1 MLNWRIYSRL
11 PESEKTSKQ
20 AQILQDTIN
29 STLLKIGKAKQ
40 ELANRD
46 QWARLNNV
54 EVKGVPVNKSL
65 ANEINEAGLEYYDNL
80 INELLKYNIQPM
92 VTMYNLDLPQNLQE
106 LGGWTNPLVS
116 QWFEDYAEVLFEK
129 FSDRVKL
136 WITINNPTTVCFETY
151 SGVLAP
157 GINSTG
163 IGDYLCV
170 KNVLVAHAKA
180 YRLYESEV
188 GISLLLNYPDTFD
201 NKTENEQAAE
211 KYREFTIGL
220 YMNPIWSKYGDFPLS
235 VRNTIAKKSKEQGYA
250 KSRLPSFTADEIKL
264 IKGSSDFLGLNHYT
278 TYLIKATN
286 KKYPAP
292 SLEDDISVERTARE
306 EWIQS
311 QTSWLKSAP
320 YGIYKLCLY
329 INKMYDYPQIYV
341 TEQGWSTTTSLNDRS
356 RVENLREYLIAL
368 LFAIEDG
375 AKVKGYTVWSL
386 MDTVEWNAGTSERF
400 GLYEVDFGSEEKTR
414 KARLSALVY
423 KRIIQKKIIEKD
435 WEPKYWTISI
445 SNKTKSDK
453 DEL

>member
-1 MLNWRIYSRL
+1 MQLHHHMDFHLVLFDYLIWIKLDDLHRVRKFKKDFSFGVATSAYQVEGAWDKDGKGESIWDRYHHTHSEMIKDGRNGDEACDSYHKYKRDVEMLRELGVHHYKFSISWPRVL
-11 PESEKTSKQ
+11 P
-20 AQILQDTIN
+20 N
-29 STLLKIGKAKQ
+29 G
-40 ELANRD
+40 
-46 QWARLNNV
+46 
-54 EVKGVPVNKSL
+54 L

-92 VTMYNLDLPQNLQE
+92 VSMYNLDLPQNLQE

-136 WITINNPTTVCFETY
+136 WITMNNPTTVCFETY
-151 SGVLAP
+151 LGILAP

-180 YRLYESEV
+180 YRLYESTYKKRYK
-188 GISLLLNYPDTFD
+188 GK
-201 NKTENEQAAE
+201 NK
-211 KYREFTIGL
+211 IGL
-220 YMNPIWSKYGDFPLS
+220 YVNPIWSKYGDFPLS

-264 IKGSSDFLGLNHYT
+264 IK
-278 TYLIKATN
+278 ATN

-292 SLEDDISVERTARE
+292 SLEDDISMERRE
-306 EWIQS
+306 MRERS
-311 QTSWLKSAP
+311 GS
-320 YGIYKLCLY
+320 
-329 INKMYDYPQIYV
+329 
-341 TEQGWSTTTSLNDRS
+341 SL
-356 RVENLREYLIAL
+356 
-368 LFAIEDG
+368 
-375 AKVKGYTVWSL
+375 
-386 MDTVEWNAGTSERF
+386 SERY

-445 SNKTKSDK
+445 SNRTKSDK